1 MCANMTAW
9 MVGFSVV
16 LATAARAAA
25 PAGWADKAFGDSTEG
40 SSSYSE
46 SGGDLTITVNG
57 AGTDIWGKS
66 DTGRYVFVPLAGDCE
81 IMATLPPIPR
91 DALFGEWARQGLM
104 MRGAL
109 LNNAVNIVLCRNKGT
124 DATGTRTEVSLRKT
138 HDANTERWS
147 ALSYFSFATNET
159 ARLRLVRQGD
169 TYSAW
174 GSTNAPAYDEWIFFG
189 SQTQPFYGAM
199 NVGVFVSRWAQQ
211 TGGPSLLTC
220 DFGSV
225 VARHLVNAA
234 TNAAG
239 GLTAQW
245 IGDPAIT
252 NGTVIGY
259 NVSRAEGPAWGYAAL
274 GETAAGVTAFDDA
287 TAALGTAYR
296 YRVHARV
303 DEGDVTNTVLV
314 GTSMPARRPAVS
326 GNPSPAALKGI
337 YAEYYKPTSPL
348 TLASARVE
356 PNIFDSWNNL
366 GYAVY
371 PPNTTNG
378 LGVLDNFKSLFAGNL
393 IVEESG
399 CYGLVQSADDMFYL
413 TLDGVQLSAQIAW
426 LNGLDIH
433 TAPVWL
439 EAGRSY
445 PIRVE
450 HTEGGGG
457 EIAQLKWF
465 KGTSDIVPVPNL
477 RLEPFPWPWQH
488 RDVGDSPRF
497 GNAIYDSAAYAFTV
511 AWGGLGIDPATGRD
525 DAHFVWQSAAA
536 DFDVVARVTS
546 LTGPAQPGMSAGLAL
561 RSAATADDA
570 AGLALVVQATGTGG
584 SERALGLA
592 YRAATGTAPATE
604 TFALPEFPVELRLAR
619 RGTNVTAYYR
629 TSTSGGWVGVTNI
642 GTTFTGTLYA
652 GMTAFSG
659 DRAHTATGV
668 FDTVTFAYPQSGA
681 FNVNIANHEAT
692 VSTSSKPPM
701 QVRQENDALP
711 NAAYYWSDALS
722 GNVGSYTLSRSDR
735 PDEGFSQIAALT
747 SPEFTYTD
755 PLPVTN
761 TLVFYKLD
769 TAYDLG
775 ALAGGG
781 SNSLFAVS
789 VPYGIS
795 DGSVTGSG
803 TGLFA
808 AFHRNP
814 DTGSYYATNLPVH
827 TMVRNLNTWEKG
839 TSTPIVTA
847 AESDDGVQIGPDY
860 FACTWAGWVEPQY
873 TGYHWFRTQ
882 TDDAIAVWVAGKRV
896 IYYWGYTSAAQTSVP
911 VWLEAGQRV
920 PIHVYFQQGSG
931 GGYFRMWWKHGY
943 GLDGQYV
950 TIPAAQLYPL
960 AADGTP
966 LAVAPEGPATF
977 GPWRNI
983 DINTARPGH
992 AVLGGTPEAFAC
1004 TVTGAGADI
1013 WGASDGL
1020 HFVYQETSQNFEIEA
1035 TFQSLLP
1042 SDGWVKA
1049 GLMVRDG
1056 TAANAR
1062 NMCVIVSASNG
1073 YRIQLRSATGGESA
1087 SIAPVEIPN
1096 AGAAS
1101 SSTPVTLKLVKK
1113 RGKIEVT
1120 INGVRATYTG
1130 GIDIDVTGWSPNLCV
1145 GLALTS
1151 HSGAR
1156 LSTALVTDVTFTVKY
1171 PTGTVLTLK

>member
-1 MCANMTAW
+1 
-9 MVGFSVV
+9 
-16 LATAARAAA
+16 
-25 PAGWADKAFGDSTEG
+25 
-40 SSSYSE
+40 
-46 SGGDLTITVNG
+46 
-57 AGTDIWGKS
+57 
-66 DTGRYVFVPLAGDCE
+66 
-81 IMATLPPIPR
+81 
-91 DALFGEWARQGLM
+91 
-104 MRGAL
+104 
-109 LNNAVNIVLCRNKGT
+109 
-124 DATGTRTEVSLRKT
+124 
-138 HDANTERWS
+138 
-147 ALSYFSFATNET
+147 
-159 ARLRLVRQGD
+159 
-169 TYSAW
+169 
-174 GSTNAPAYDEWIFFG
+174 
-189 SQTQPFYGAM
+189 
-199 NVGVFVSRWAQQ
+199 
-211 TGGPSLLTC
+211 
-220 DFGSV
+220 
-225 VARHLVNAA
+225 
-234 TNAAG
+234 
-239 GLTAQW
+239 
-245 IGDPAIT
+245 
-252 NGTVIGY
+252 
-259 NVSRAEGPAWGYAAL
+259 
-274 GETAAGVTAFDDA
+274 
-287 TAALGTAYR
+287 
-296 YRVHARV
+296 
-303 DEGDVTNTVLV
+303 
-314 GTSMPARRPAVS
+314 MPARRPVVTD
-326 GNPSPAALKGI
+326 NPSPATLKGV

-371 PPNTTNG
+371 PPNTPNG
-378 LGVLDNFKSLFAGNL
+378 LGELNNFNSLFAGNI
-393 IVEESG
+393 IVEETG
-399 CYGLVQSADDMFYL
+399 CYGFVQRADDMFYL

-477 RLEPFPWPWQH
+477 RFEPFPWPWQH

-511 AWGGLGIDPATGRD
+511 TSGGLGIDPLTGRD

-536 DFDVVARVTS
+536 DFDVIARVTA
-546 LTGPAQPGMSAGLAL
+546 LTGPAQPGMSAGLAI
-561 RSAATADDA
+561 RTAATADDA
-570 AGLALVVQATGTGG
+570 AGLALVVQATGAGG
-584 SERALGLA
+584 GERALGLA
-592 YRAATGTAPATE
+592 YRAAAGSAPATE
-604 TFALPEFPVELRLAR
+604 AFALPEFPVELRLAR

-629 TSTSGGWVGVTNI
+629 TVTSGGWVGVTNI
-642 GTTFTGTLYA
+642 GTSFTGALYA

-668 FDTVTFAYPQSGA
+668 FDTVTFAYPQSSA
-681 FNVNIANHEAT
+681 FDVTVANHAAT

-722 GNVGSYTLSRSDR
+722 GGVGSYTLSRSDR
-735 PDEGFSQIAALT
+735 PDEGFTQIASLT
-747 SPEFTYTD
+747 SPDYTHTD
-755 PLPVTN
+755 PLSVTN
-761 TLVFYKLD
+761 TLVFYKLE

-789 VPYGIS
+789 APYGIS

-808 AFHRNP
+808 AFHRAP
-814 DTGSYYATNLPVH
+814 VTDAYATNLPAH

-839 TSTPIVTA
+839 TSTPIVSA
-847 AESDDGVQIGPDY
+847 AESDDGIQIGPDN
-860 FACTWAGWVEPQY
+860 FQSTWAGWVEPQY

-882 TDDAIAVWVAGKRV
+882 TDDAIAVWVDGKRV
-896 IYYWGYTSAAQTSVP
+896 IYYWGYTSTAQTSAP

-920 PIHVYFQQGSG
+920 PIHVYFQQGTG

-943 GLDGQYV
+943 GLDGQFI

-992 AVLGGTPEAFAC
+992 AVMSGTPEAFSC
-1004 TVTGAGADI
+1004 TLTGAGNDL
-1013 WGASDGL
+1013 WGSSDGL
-1020 HFVYQETSQNFEIEA
+1020 HFVYQETSENFEIEA
-1035 TFQSLLP
+1035 TFNSLLP
-1042 SDGWVKA
+1042 SDNWAKV

-1062 NMCVIVSASNG
+1062 NMCVVVSSANG
-1073 YRIQLRSATGGESA
+1073 YRIQVRNATGGETVSA
-1087 SIAPVEIPN
+1087 VPGGVP
-1096 AGAAS
+1096 GAATAT
-1101 SSTPVTLKLVKK
+1101 TPVTFKLVKK
-1113 RGKIEVT
+1113 RGKIETYV
-1120 INGVRATYTG
+1120 NGVHTPYG
-1130 GIDIDVTGWSPNLCV
+1130 GTDIDVSGWSPNLCV

-1151 HSGAR
+1151 HNNTR
-1156 LSTALVTDVTFTVKY
+1156 LGFTLATDVSFKIVHKS
-1171 PTGTVLTLK
+1171 GSVMMLR